1 VRELLP
7 NGRVAASGKGTAAA
21 YDAATMPFSF
31 ERVNATDYDELR
43 PTYAPE
49 AICWVADRARLE
61 SGSLVVDL
69 AAGTGQLSRR
79 LVRLGV
85 RVVAVEPAANMR
97 AVLAANLPDVT
108 AVPGA
113 AEAIPLGDSEAD
125 AVAVGNAFHHFD
137 AEDAFTEIRRVLRPG
152 GALALF
158 WARTDRHADGLHLG
172 IGEIDE
178 VVERERASSPI
189 LDAYRSWFEP
199 PERIEGFTALER
211 RSFPTTRTMASAR
224 LADLYATSSDI
235 ASLPEPRR
243 IRLLER
249 IGELAA
255 DLPETLELAER
266 SDVQL
271 WFREVSGA

>member
-1 VRELLP
+1 
-7 NGRVAASGKGTAAA
+7 
-21 YDAATMPFSF
+21 MPFSF

-49 AICWVADRARLE
+49 AIRWVADRARLE

-108 AVPGA
+108 AAPGA
-113 AEAIPLGDSEAD
+113 AEAIPLGDGEAD
-125 AVAVGNAFHHFD
+125 AVVVGNAFHHFD
-137 AEDAFTEIRRVLRPG
+137 AEAAFAEIRRVLRPG
-152 GALALF
+152 GALALL
-158 WARTDRHADGLHLG
+158 WARTDRHADGLRLG
-172 IGEIDE
+172 IHEIDE
-178 VVERERASSPI
+178 VVERERGSSPI
-189 LDAYRSWFEP
+189 VDAYRAWYEP
-199 PERIEGFTALER
+199 PELVEGFTALER
-211 RSFPTTRTMASAR
+211 RSFATTRTMASAR

-243 IRLLER
+243 VRLLER

-271 WFREVSGA
+271 WFREGSGG

>member
-1 VRELLP
+1 
-7 NGRVAASGKGTAAA
+7 
-21 YDAATMPFSF
+21 MPFSF

-43 PTYAPE
+43 PMYAPE
-49 AICWVADRARLE
+49 AIRWVADRARLE

-108 AVPGA
+108 TVPGA
-113 AEAIPLGDSEAD
+113 AEAIPLGDGEAD
-125 AVAVGNAFHHFD
+125 AVVVGNAFHHFD
-137 AEDAFTEIRRVLRPG
+137 AEAAFAEIRRVLRPG
-152 GALALF
+152 GTLALF
-158 WARTDRHADGLHLG
+158 WARTDRHPDGLRMG
-172 IGEIDE
+172 IREIDE
-178 VVERERASSPI
+178 LVECERGSSPI
-189 LDAYRSWFEP
+189 VDAYRSWYEP
-199 PERIEGFTALER
+199 PKRVEGFTPVER

-224 LADLYATSSDI
+224 LADLFATGSDI

-243 IRLLER
+243 IRLLDR
-249 IGELAA
+249 IRELAA

-271 WFREVSGA
+271 WFREGSSG

>member
-1 VRELLP
+1 
-7 NGRVAASGKGTAAA
+7 
-21 YDAATMPFSF
+21 MPFSF
-31 ERVNATDYDELR
+31 ERVNATDYEELR

-49 AICWVADRARLE
+49 AIRWVADRAGLE
-61 SGSLVVDL
+61 PGSLVVDL

-97 AVLAANLPDVT
+97 AVLAANLPGVT

-113 AEAIPLGDSEAD
+113 AEAIPVGDGEAD
-125 AVAVGNAFHHFD
+125 ALVVGNAFHHFD
-137 AEDAFTEIRRVLRPG
+137 AEAAFAEVRRVLRPG

-158 WARTDRHADGLHLG
+158 WARTDRHADGVRLG
-172 IGEIDE
+172 IQEIDE

-189 LDAYRSWFEP
+189 VEAYFSWFEP
-199 PERIEGFTALER
+199 PDRIEGFTPLER
-211 RSFPTTRTMASAR
+211 RSFATTRTMASAR

-235 ASLPEPRR
+235 ASLPEPQRV
-243 IRLLER
+243 RLLER

-271 WFREVSGA
+271 WFREGSGG

>member
-1 VRELLP
+1 
-7 NGRVAASGKGTAAA
+7 
-21 YDAATMPFSF
+21 MWFSF
-31 ERVNATDYDELR
+31 ENVSATDYDELR

-49 AICWVADRARLE
+49 AVGWVAERARLE
-61 SGSLVVDL
+61 PGSLVVDL

-79 LVRLGV
+79 FVRLGL

-97 AVLAANLPDVT
+97 AVLATNLTDVT
-108 AVPGA
+108 AVPGT
-113 AEAIPLGDSEAD
+113 AEAIPLGDGAAD
-125 AVAVGNAFHHFD
+125 AVVVGNAFHHFD
-137 AEDAFTEIRRVLRPG
+137 AEAAFAEIRRVLRPG

-158 WARTDRHADGLHLG
+158 WARTDEYADGLRLG
-172 IGEIDE
+172 IRKIDE

-189 LDAYRSWFEP
+189 VEAYRAWYEP
-199 PERIEGFTALER
+199 PEHVDGFTTLER

-235 ASLPEPRR
+235 ASLPEPQRG
-243 IRLLER
+243 RLLER

-271 WFREVSGA
+271 WFRGGSSG

>member
-1 VRELLP
+1 MR
-7 NGRVAASGKGTAAA
+7 
-21 YDAATMPFSF
+21 FSF
-31 ERVNATDYDELR
+31 ESVNATDYDELR

-49 AICWVADRARLE
+49 AIRWVAERARLE
-61 SGSLVVDL
+61 PGTLVVDL

-97 AVLAANLPDVT
+97 AVLGTNLPDVT
-108 AVPGA
+108 AVPGT
-113 AEAIPLGDSEAD
+113 AEAIPLGDGEAD
-125 AVAVGNAFHHFD
+125 AVVVGNAFHHFD
-137 AEDAFTEIRRVLRPG
+137 DRAAFAEIRRVLRPG

-158 WARTDRHADGLHLG
+158 WARTDEDADTMQLG
-172 IGEIDE
+172 IREIDE

-189 LDAYRSWFEP
+189 VEAYFSWFEP
-199 PERIEGFTALER
+199 PEHIEGFTTLER
-211 RSFPTTRTMASAR
+211 RSFPTTRTMPSAR
-224 LADLYATSSDI
+224 LADLFATSSDI
-235 ASLPEPRR
+235 GSLPEPRR
-243 IRLLER
+243 GRLLER

-271 WFREVSGA
+271 WLRARG